1 MIAKY
6 LTFMPELEGSLAEEW
21 RQCLKR
27 IIYQREAGFTLIKLN
42 LFIDLPDYET
52 YIKVSREIGKN
63 IMNAFGKLCPVF
75 NITVHP
81 PEKPWKVAVEAA
93 YSETDSSDVFMNLRN
108 NVRYVVCTT
117 DSGKEVWGSGLGFAL
132 FSTDTRSAAEAA
144 FEQMKA
150 ILDAEGMSF
159 NNLVRQWNYIGNIL
173 EEKNGLQNYQ
183 IFNEVRSEYYRK
195 YRTVHGYPAAT
206 GIGMK
211 LGGVTIDFYAVMTNE
226 KVMVKPIENPNQI
239 NAYEYGQQVL
249 KGGSGKGKSVKHPPK
264 FERALFLKE
273 NFKSTLLIS
282 GTASIIGQDTIG
294 IDDVEKQTRI
304 TIENIN
310 KLTEQR
316 RNGQNIVNTDTEWGK
331 YILLRVYI
339 KNQSDFS
346 KVKMICAEQF
356 PFVPAIFIES
366 DICRD
371 NLLVE
376 IETEFFINS

>member
-1 MIAKY
+1 M
-6 LTFMPELEGSLAEEW
+6 AEEW

-183 IFNEVRSEYYRK
+183 IFNEVRGEYYRK

-211 LGGVTIDFYAVMTNE
+211 LGGVTIDFCAVMTNE

>member
-63 IMNAFGKLCPVF
+63 IMNAFGKLCPAF

-108 NVRYVVCTT
+108 NVRYIVCTT

-195 YRTVHGYPAAT
+195 YRTVNGYPAAT

-211 LGGVTIDFYAVMTNE
+211 LGGVTIDFCAVMTNE

-346 KVKMICAEQF
+346 IVKMICAEQF
-356 PFVPAIFIES
+356 PLVPAIFIES

-376 IETEFFINS
+376 IETEFLINS

>member
-211 LGGVTIDFYAVMTNE
+211 LGGVTIDFCAVMTNE

>member
-63 IMNAFGKLCPVF
+63 IINAFGKMCPVF

-81 PEKPWKVAVEAA
+81 PEKPWKVVVEAA
-93 YSETDSSDVFMNLRN
+93 YSETDSSDILINISN
-108 NVRYVVCTT
+108 NIRYIICTT

-195 YRTVHGYPAAT
+195 YRTVNGYPAAT

-211 LGGVTIDFYAVMTNE
+211 LGGVTIDFCAVMTNE

>member
-21 RQCLKR
+21 RQCLKH

-63 IMNAFGKLCPVF
+63 IINAFGKLCPVF

-93 YSETDSSDVFMNLRN
+93 YSATDSSNIHINLRN
-108 NVRYVVCTT
+108 NIRYIVCTT
-117 DSGKEVWGSGLGFAL
+117 DSGKEVWGNGLGFAL
-132 FSTDTRSAAEAA
+132 FSTDTRNAAEAA

-150 ILDAEGMSF
+150 ILDAEDMSF

-173 EEKNGLQNYQ
+173 EEKNSLQNYQ

-211 LGGVTIDFYAVMTNE
+211 LGGVTIDFCAVMTNE
-226 KVMVKPIENPNQI
+226 KVIVKPIENPNQI
-239 NAYEYGQQVL
+239 NAYEYGRQVL
-249 KGGSGKGKSVKHPPK
+249 KGESGKGKSVKHPPK

-376 IETEFFINS
+376 IETEFLINS

>member
-93 YSETDSSDVFMNLRN
+93 YSGTDSSDVFVNLRN
-108 NVRYVVCTT
+108 NVKYIVCTT

-195 YRTVHGYPAAT
+195 YRTVNGYPAAT

-211 LGGVTIDFYAVMTNE
+211 LGGVTIDFCAVMTNE

-249 KGGSGKGKSVKHPPK
+249 KGGSGKGNSVKHPPK

-294 IDDVEKQTRI
+294 IDDIEKQTRI

-376 IETEFFINS
+376 IETEFLINS